1 MVSRLLVEKGGEII
15 PINKL
20 MVGGLVFHKHRCFI
34 NTSSSLNITSSYILG
49 FKLTEWL
56 ASKGY
61 SYGSYLGEDVT
72 SQLLEILGL
81 TEYLLEPQCSKMDP
95 LYQSGSYGW
104 TKSKWNLS
112 RECLTLCLWGNFS
125 FFFVVVCLEFSKLT
139 FSKNYFRNTI
149 GVSSDLD
156 LDHNRHSV
164 CPDLGPYCVQR
175 LSTDD

>member
-1 MVSRLLVEKGGEII
+1 MVSRLPGEKDGEII
-15 PINKL
+15 LINKL
-20 MVGGLVFHKHRCFI
+20 MVRGTVFHSTI
-34 NTSSSLNITSSYILG
+34 SSLNITSTYISG

-72 SQLLEILGL
+72 SQLLEVLGL

-112 RECLTLCLWGNFS
+112 RECLTLCLLSNFS
-125 FFFVVVCLEFSKLT
+125 FFFVVC
-139 FSKNYFRNTI
+139 
-149 GVSSDLD
+149 
-156 LDHNRHSV
+156 
-164 CPDLGPYCVQR
+164 
-175 LSTDD
+175 